1 MPDTKKDN
9 AASMAEIAGIAAG
22 AAAKAAV
29 KAIYEMLGDTQ
40 QVFDAD
46 EVDIE
51 KIASDVAEQVT
62 EAVTLPEDRVE
73 EPSWLDGLVEEEPI
87 EVTVPPQRLYE
98 SIEDLVDDDDEAVI
112 EAAKVE
118 TEEPEVVE
126 EAEELAE
133 PEETE
138 SVAEEVGQDLE
149 EAAEDAS
156 ETEIPPENAEV
167 FAEPIKDEKVVEEV
181 LEAEKPAETVEEPVE
196 EKPAD
201 SDTEIDPVTGNEV
214 EVMEDPVLGKVKSFT
229 DAFMPA
235 MTEEEIEQAADA
247 VARDDENYIE
257 EVGMTYDA
265 FIEQMIEVPAS
276 VNEAEERFFAAI
288 NSTAAEDAEAVIEK
302 VTASMDAVMPSDP
315 LTEAIDSD
323 LAELVNDAVE
333 DRIEEDVTEPE
344 PVDEPEE
351 IPEEGTADE
360 PEETIDDIVA
370 ALRAKMEDHKIAFGE
385 HGKARRE

>member
-1 MPDTKKDN
+1 
-9 AASMAEIAGIAAG
+9 
-22 AAAKAAV
+22 
-29 KAIYEMLGDTQ
+29 
-40 QVFDAD
+40 
-46 EVDIE
+46 
-51 KIASDVAEQVT
+51 
-62 EAVTLPEDRVE
+62 
-73 EPSWLDGLVEEEPI
+73 
-87 EVTVPPQRLYE
+87 
-98 SIEDLVDDDDEAVI
+98 
-112 EAAKVE
+112 
-118 TEEPEVVE
+118 
-126 EAEELAE
+126 
-133 PEETE
+133 
-138 SVAEEVGQDLE
+138 
-149 EAAEDAS
+149 
-156 ETEIPPENAEV
+156 
-167 FAEPIKDEKVVEEV
+167 
-181 LEAEKPAETVEEPVE
+181 
-196 EKPAD
+196 
-201 SDTEIDPVTGNEV
+201 
-214 EVMEDPVLGKVKSFT
+214 MEDPVLGKVKSFT

-323 LAELVNDAVE
+323 LAELIDDAVE

-344 PVDEPEE
+344 PVNEPEE